1 MAKKAAKGRVIIHLE
16 CTTCRESG
24 KPGVSR
30 YSTTKNKRT
39 TPHRLEFMKYCRYER
54 KHTLHKE
61 IK

>member
-16 CTTCRESG
+16 CICCRESDMG
-24 KPGVSR
+24 GVSR

-39 TPHRLEFMKYCRYER
+39 TPHRLEFMKYCRYSR
-54 KHTLHKE
+54 KHELHRE

>member
-1 MAKKAAKGRVIIHLE
+1 MAKKAGKGRVIIHLE
-16 CTTCRESG
+16 CTVCRESDR
-24 KPGVSR
+24 PGVSR

-39 TPHRLEFMKYCRYER
+39 TPHRLEFMKYCKYTR